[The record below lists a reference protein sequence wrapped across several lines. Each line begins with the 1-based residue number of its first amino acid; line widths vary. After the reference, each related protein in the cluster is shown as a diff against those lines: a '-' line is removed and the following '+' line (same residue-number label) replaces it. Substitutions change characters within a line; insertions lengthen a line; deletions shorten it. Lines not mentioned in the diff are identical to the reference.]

1 VSSTIRFQP
10 LISNLHSE
18 VKDSSAHQTEQLST
32 LAKFYSTANKQV
44 DLSDLKFKVN
54 AAKKAVTNPY
64 ALFVKDKF
72 KTVKQKNPGKV

>member
-1 VSSTIRFQP
+1 M
-10 LISNLHSE
+10 SNLRNE
-18 VKDSSAHQTEQLST
+18 IKDQNGHKIST

-72 KTVKQKNPGKV
+72 KTVKQKNPGNISLIRISLNLKK